1 MVKFEEVWRDQCDAT
16 ATILSRYGER
26 AALNYLVG
34 EKLLHFASATRGQP
48 AFAAQLPSFVAR
60 VRRMF
65 PREVMLTYLT
75 ELEARLTEESHE
87 VDMDDLSLGSA
98 AINDLT
104 SLKQVADLLRVEN
117 LGTA

>member
-1 MVKFEEVWRDQCDAT
+1 MVKFEDVWRDQCDAT

-26 AALNYLVG
+26 AALDYLVG
-34 EKLLHFASATRGQP
+34 EKLLHFVSATKGQP
-48 AFAAQLPSFVAR
+48 EFAAQLPSFVGR
-60 VRRMF
+60 VRQMF

-87 VDMDDLSLGSA
+87 VDMDDLSLRSSA
-98 AINDLT
+98 ISDLT
-104 SLKQVADLLRVEN
+104 SLKQVADLLRVEK

>member
-1 MVKFEEVWRDQCDAT
+1 
-16 ATILSRYGER
+16 
-26 AALNYLVG
+26 
-34 EKLLHFASATRGQP
+34 
-48 AFAAQLPSFVAR
+48 
-60 VRRMF
+60 MF

-75 ELEARLTEESHE
+75 ELESRLTEESHE

-117 LGTA
+117 LGTAVLHGYGEVRDCPYP

>member
-1 MVKFEEVWRDQCDAT
+1 
-16 ATILSRYGER
+16 
-26 AALNYLVG
+26 
-34 EKLLHFASATRGQP
+34 
-48 AFAAQLPSFVAR
+48 
-60 VRRMF
+60 
-65 PREVMLTYLT
+65 MLTYLT
-75 ELEARLTEESHE
+75 ELESRLTEESHE